1 MGACQTFVK
10 DEGRWR
16 KEVPQLGPGTYTPS
30 DETIRSRV
38 KGGIMTMSQREKV
51 TKGLAVT
58 TPGPA
63 SYSPRV
69 PESFSTKVGATFS
82 GAPTPKKPKD
92 HPVPGPGYYPG
103 ALKIDLVSTPER
115 IPTFSKTNHNP
126 KVIFIAAGSCP
137 SLPHILAD
145 SCAMPCRCR

>member
-126 KVIFIAAGSCP
+126 KVIFTAAGSYP
-137 SLPHILAD
+137 SLV
-145 SCAMPCRCR
+145 